1 MTANPHDLRVGMR
14 ALDKGF
20 IRPGDLQRAI
30 VEHTRH
36 LQQTGPAGPSFDFFL
51 LSRGYLT
58 PEHLAQ
64 VVSDD
69 AKPAA
74 PAPAVKAPAPKT
86 ETPAPRP
93 CTFGKYSILR
103 ELGRGAMGEVVE
115 AIDLTDGRRVAVKRP
130 FCRRGGRAVTA
141 QDEERFLREAKLLLS
156 LPRHPNLVEIYESG
170 KQDGQCYIAMEVV
183 DGRTMSE
190 WRKTATLR
198 QELDVL
204 MQVAA
209 GVDHAHRHGVLH
221 RDLKPSNII
230 VRPKG
235 QAVVMDFG
243 LAKAVGA
250 NRDLSLTPGG
260 VMVGSPGY
268 MSPEQARCLK
278 TVDRRA
284 DVYSLG
290 VMLYQALTNR
300 KPFEGRTALELMMK
314 MFQDPIRRPTEIMR
328 PGLNPGLYQGLET
341 VCLRALQRYPEDRTP
356 TVKAFADEMR
366 RAMQGPVGVLDSI
379 NVA

>member
-1 MTANPHDLRVGMR
+1 MSENSQDLRVGMR

-36 LQQTGPAGPSFDFFL
+36 LKQTGPAGPSFDFFL

-64 VVSDD
+64 VVADD
-69 AKPAA
+69 APKAA
-74 PAPAVKAPAPKT
+74 IAVAPAPKS
-86 ETPAPRP
+86 ERTPTTTRGW
-93 CTFGKYSILR
+93 TLGKYSILR

-130 FCRRGGRAVTA
+130 FSRRGSRPVTP
-141 QDEERFLREAKLLLS
+141 QDEERFLREAKLLMS
-156 LPRHPNLVEIYESG
+156 LPRHPNLVEVYESG
-170 KQDGQCYIAMEVV
+170 RLDGQCYIAMEVV
-183 DGRTMSE
+183 DGRSMSE
-190 WRKTATLR
+190 WRRTATLR
-198 QELDVL
+198 QEVEALL
-204 MQVAA
+204 QVAT
-209 GVDHAHRHGVLH
+209 GVDHAHRHGILH
-221 RDLKPSNII
+221 RDLKPSNIMI
-230 VRPKG
+230 RPQG

-243 LAKAVGA
+243 LAKAVGP

-268 MSPEQARCLK
+268 MSPEQVRCLK
-278 TVDRRA
+278 TVDGRA

-300 KPFEGRTALELMMK
+300 KPFEGRTPLEVMMR

-328 PGLNPGLYQGLET
+328 GGVNPRLYQGLED

-356 TVKAFADEMR
+356 TVKAFADELR
-366 RAMQGPVGVLDSI
+366 RATKAETDLG
-379 NVA
+379 AA